1 MRAACVLPSEPS
13 ERLIDL
19 IARPVLTEQHA
30 AVRAQNANVEA
41 LTAHGGELSAYCVA
55 CDYGSH

>member
-1 MRAACVLPSEPS
+1 VRSPVEPN

-19 IARPVLTEQHA
+19 IGRPVFTQQHA

-41 LTAHGGELSAYCVA
+41 LTAHGGELSAYCVP